1 MIVQAQGGNYSVAC
15 IVENEGVN
23 LGLDATAEDVGANFE
38 KISDL
43 TGAKPRGMLQ
53 LSSM

>member
-1 MIVQAQGGNYSVAC
+1 
-15 IVENEGVN
+15 VESEGVN
-23 LGLDATAEDVGANFE
+23 LGLDASAEDVGANFE

-53 LSSM
+53 LGSM